1 MQQKEPPVLVSEND
15 VDASGGPTFSLA
27 SDIVVLVVLTS
38 DENFLQ
44 TMREAVGDARRL
56 WHVAS
61 ADKVSDLLIA
71 GEVGILVL
79 DAQSVDEA
87 PSAFVARIKRQFPDL
102 VVVVAGS
109 RDTES
114 SLAGLISSGVVYRF
128 IHKPM
133 SPARAK
139 AFADAAVR
147 KREERRQRQRPPPAP
162 VASARSPIDKRWL
175 IGGGLAAAAFVAVL
189 AAWGLRQQSARKIEA
204 KVPAPA
210 TVRETPESIAARE
223 QAARE
228 ALAEDHERLLALAE
242 NALLAERLDEAQT
255 AIDAA
260 RNAGVE
266 SGRIAFLTAQLSKL
280 HERVKSTQAET
291 RAKADA
297 QDAEH
302 KITQL
307 LSLAMQRANEGHLTE
322 PALDNA
328 RYYIGEALR
337 ADAHNSAALQASK
350 SLDERLSADTR
361 KQNDANT
368 RDQLLKN
375 ANERMAQDRLT
386 EPANDSAKY
395 YLTTLRAL
403 DPGNAA
409 LPNAT
414 LELGTR
420 LVAKARRA
428 LASDQFDAARNWLN
442 EATAIGYSSPDLGAL
457 SHDVDAGSAKQKFQ
471 NDTVGA
477 GTLTLTKSVQPVYP
491 ADAER
496 RKIGGWVEL
505 SFTVNESG
513 EVKDIAVGNA
523 DPAATFDKAAIAA
536 LTQWRYKPVMR
547 DGKPAPQRARIRIR
561 FTPG

>member
-1 MQQKEPPVLVSEND
+1 MQKKPPVLVSEND
-15 VDASGGPTFSLA
+15 VDASGGPNFSLA

-38 DENFLQ
+38 DEIFLQ
-44 TMREAVGDARRL
+44 TLREAVGDARRL

-87 PSAFVARIKRQFPDL
+87 SSAFVARIKRQFPDL

-109 RDTES
+109 RDIES

-147 KREERRQRQRPPPAP
+147 KREERRQRPPPAP
-162 VASARSPIDKRWL
+162 VPSARSPFERRWL
-175 IGGGLAAAAFVAVL
+175 FGGGLTAAALIAVI
-189 AAWGLRQQSARKIEA
+189 AAWGIRQQSAIKTAA
-204 KVPAPA
+204 KVPAPI
-210 TVRETPESIAARE
+210 TVRETAESIAARE

-266 SGRIAFLTAQLSKL
+266 SGRIAFLTAQLAKL
-280 HERVKSTQAET
+280 RERVKSTQAET
-291 RAKADA
+291 RAKTDA
-297 QDAEH
+297 HDAEQ

-328 RYYIGEALR
+328 RSYIGEALR
-337 ADAHNSAALQASK
+337 IDAHNSAALQASK

-403 DPGNAA
+403 DPGNTA

-420 LVAKARRA
+420 MVAKARRA
-428 LASDQFDAARNWLN
+428 LSNDQFDAARNWLN
-442 EATAIGYSSPDLGAL
+442 EATAIGYSSPELSSL
-457 SHDVDAGSAKQKFQ
+457 SHDVDSGLAKQKFL

-496 RKIGGWVEL
+496 RKLGGWVEL
-505 SFTVNESG
+505 SFTVIESG

-523 DPAATFDKAAIAA
+523 DPAGTFVQAAVAA
-536 LTQWRYKPVMR
+536 LSQWRYKPVMR
-547 DGKPAPQRARIRIR
+547 DGKPTPQRARIRIR

>member
-1 MQQKEPPVLVSEND
+1 MLVSEND
-15 VDASGGPTFSLA
+15 VDASGGHNFSLA

-38 DENFLQ
+38 DEIFLQ

-79 DAQSVDEA
+79 DAQSVSEA
-87 PSAFVARIKRQFPDL
+87 SGDFVSRIKRQFPDL

-109 RDTES
+109 RDTEN

-147 KREERRQRQRPPPAP
+147 KREERRQRPRPAP

-175 IGGGLAAAAFVAVL
+175 IGGGLAAAALIAVI
-189 AAWGLRQQSARKIEA
+189 AVWGLRQQSASKVEA
-204 KVPAPA
+204 KVTAPVM
-210 TVRETPESIAARE
+210 VRESPESIAARE

-266 SGRIAFLTAQLSKL
+266 SGRIAFLTAQLAKL
-280 HERVKSTQAET
+280 RERVKSTQAET
-291 RAKADA
+291 RAKTDA
-297 QDAEH
+297 RDAEE
-302 KITQL
+302 KISQL

-322 PALDNA
+322 PALNNA

-337 ADAHNSAALQASK
+337 IDAHNGAALQASK

-375 ANERMAQDRLT
+375 ANERMVQDRLT

-403 DPGNAA
+403 DPANAA

-420 LVAKARRA
+420 MVAKARRA
-428 LASDQFDAARNWLN
+428 LASDQFDTARNWLN

-457 SHDVDAGSAKQKFQ
+457 SHDVEAGAAKQKFQ

-505 SFTVNESG
+505 SFTVIESG
-513 EVKDIAVGNA
+513 EVKDIVVGNA
-523 DPAATFDKAAIAA
+523 DPAGTFDKAAVAA

-547 DGKPAPQRARIRIR
+547 DAKATPQRARIRIR

>member
-1 MQQKEPPVLVSEND
+1 MLVSEND
-15 VDASGGPTFSLA
+15 LDASSGATFSLA

-38 DENFLQ
+38 DEIFLT

-56 WHVAS
+56 WHVAT

-87 PSAFVARIKRQFPDL
+87 SSGFVVRIKRQFPDL

-109 RDTES
+109 RETES
-114 SLAGLISSGVVYRF
+114 SLAALISSGVVYRF

-147 KREERRQRQRPPPAP
+147 KREERRQRPPPAP
-162 VASARSPIDKRWL
+162 AAIARSPIDRRWL
-175 IGGGLAAAAFVAVL
+175 MGGGLAAAALIGIFAV
-189 AAWGLRQQSARKIEA
+189 WGLRQQSATKTETPI
-204 KVPAPA
+204 PAPVVA
-210 TVRETPESIAARE
+210 RETPESIAARE
-223 QAARE
+223 QVARA

-266 SGRIAFLTAQLSKL
+266 GGRIAFLTAQLSKL
-280 HERVKSTQAET
+280 RDQVKAAQAQT

-297 QDAEH
+297 QDAGE
-302 KITQL
+302 KVTQL
-307 LSLAMQRANEGHLTE
+307 LSLAMQRVNEGHLTE

-328 RYYIGEALR
+328 RFYIGEALHI
-337 ADAHNSAALQASK
+337 DAHNSAAMQALK
-350 SLDERLSADTR
+350 SLDERLSADAR
-361 KQNDANT
+361 KQNDTNT

-375 ANERMAQDRLT
+375 ATERMAQDRLT

-428 LASDQFDAARNWLN
+428 LSNDQFDAARNWLN
-442 EATAIGYSSPDLGAL
+442 EATAIGYSSPDLSSL
-457 SHDVDAGSAKQKFQ
+457 SHDVDAGAAKQKFLT
-471 NDTVGA
+471 DTVGA
-477 GTLTLTKSVQPVYP
+477 GTLTQTKSVQPIYP
-491 ADAER
+491 PDAER
-496 RKIGGWVEL
+496 RRIAGWVEL
-505 SFTVNESG
+505 NFTVNELG

-523 DPAATFDKAAIAA
+523 DPAGTFDQAAIAA
-536 LTQWRYKPVMR
+536 LGQWRYRPVMR